1 MRVEGLGVR
10 VRFRGLGVWVLDVGD
25 TGMASI
31 PVTLHHD
38 QGPVDLSTGSEPQ
51 AIVALDTLPTPF

>member
-1 MRVEGLGVR
+1 
-10 VRFRGLGVWVLDVGD
+10 
-25 TGMASI
+25 MASI

-51 AIVALDTLPTPF
+51 AIVALDTLPTPC